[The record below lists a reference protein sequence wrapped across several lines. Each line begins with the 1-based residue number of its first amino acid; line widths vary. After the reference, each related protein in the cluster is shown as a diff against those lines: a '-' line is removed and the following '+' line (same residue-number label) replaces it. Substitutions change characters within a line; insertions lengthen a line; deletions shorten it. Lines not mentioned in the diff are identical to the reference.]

1 MLVKPDRTSAWATE
15 GVRERSVTR
24 HRASESKRLFIAVKS
39 SSDKSIYVERNR
51 QVVRLFIMVVR
62 KKPVAA
68 RARYKRS
75 LKNGAKPG
83 KISAVVPMRKPSTQ

>member
-1 MLVKPDRTSAWATE
+1 MLVKPDRTSAWAID

-24 HRASESKRLFIAVKS
+24 HKASESKRLFIAVKS

-62 KKPVAA
+62 KKPIAA
-68 RARYKRS
+68 SMRYS
-75 LKNGAKPG
+75 SSVKNGANPG